1 MWYLSP
7 PTEEDLVQYCNLK
20 IRSTES
26 RGNKRKKTNSS
37 DYISLEEE
45 LIWRVKN
52 IDKLF
57 SNNEQP
63 NNVISSIIES
73 ILNSK
78 IHELLVSDY
87 IDLPKL
93 ENKIIEDIN
102 SGLQNYN
109 DYEEEVRKCLS
120 KIFDYDKLISRDP
133 SVSYRITEIKK
144 TNTCTYCNR
153 IYTNTVFKIGKEYIE
168 RPDLD
173 HWLCKSEHPLLA
185 FSFYNLIPSCPY
197 CNRKIKGARDFND
210 SNHIHPYSTSKRR
223 FHFWAVPEWNN
234 AWDLKIKRKAGSP
247 EDYMIKDFNLE
258 EVYKCHTMDE
268 VKELIEFA
276 EANNN
281 TYLEDLYC
289 NILSTFPEKS
299 QADVYR
305 MLFGTELYEEGHL
318 NRPLSKLK
326 HDILEQLGI
335 IAPEE

>member
-7 PTEEDLVQYCNLK
+7 PTEEDLGQYCNLK
-20 IRSTES
+20 IRSIKP
-26 RGNKRKKTNSS
+26 RNNKKNKTNSN
-37 DYISLEEE
+37 DLISLEEE
-45 LIWRVKN
+45 LLWRVN
-52 IDKLF
+52 NCDKL
-57 SNNEQP
+57 STNNEQT
-63 NNVISSIIES
+63 NKVFSAIKGS
-73 ILNSK
+73 ILIHN
-78 IHELLVSDY
+78 IHELLVADY
-87 IDLPKL
+87 VKLPIL
-93 ENKIIEDIN
+93 ENEIINDIKN
-102 SGLQNYN
+102 LLHNTYNY
-109 DYEEEVRKCLS
+109 DEVRKCLS
-120 KIFDYDKLISRDP
+120 IIFDYDKLISRNP

-234 AWDLKIKRKAGSP
+234 EWALKIKRKAGSP

-258 EVYKCHTMDE
+258 EVYKFHAMNE
-268 VKELIEFA
+268 VKDLIDFA
-276 EANNN
+276 ESNNN

-335 IAPEE
+335 IAPEK